1 LSLTKSGKVSFV
13 REATSEAEARVALKR
28 PMATVVKVRMLTV
41 NEVNGRAWVKA
52 LGRRR
57 FPSNDRSIYG
67 GEGETAECRNR

>member
-1 LSLTKSGKVSFV
+1 V

-57 FPSNDRSIYG
+57 FPSNDRSIDLWWG
-67 GEGETAECRNR
+67 RRDGRVQEQIAVQN